1 MRKRTIPPQITRLLL
16 VTVAIVLAYFTARH
30 FLVPASFGQ
39 YGWYRG
45 DALKD
50 YQAMP
55 ISYAGRAAC
64 ESCHEEVVKKR
75 AKAKHRNISC
85 EACHGPLFAH
95 ADDPTVKPPK
105 VGNGSFC
112 ARCHETAPAKP
123 EKFPQV
129 VPAKHYEGQKCT
141 ECHAPHLPTEAP

>member
-1 MRKRTIPPQITRLLL
+1 MSQRKIPPQITRLLL
-16 VTVAIVLAYFTARH
+16 VTVAIAVAYFTARH

-50 YQAMP
+50 YQALP
-55 ISYAGRAAC
+55 INYAGQAAC
-64 ESCHEEVVKKR
+64 ADCHEEVIKKR
-75 AKAKHRNISC
+75 AKAKHRGVAC
-85 EACHGPLFAH
+85 ETCHGPLYAH
-95 ADDPTVKPPK
+95 ADDPTVKPAK
-105 VGNGSFC
+105 IGNGNFC
-112 ARCHETAPAKP
+112 VRCHEAAPARP

-129 VPAKHYEGQKCT
+129 VLADHSPGQKCT